1 MKFKT
6 MTLTKEK
13 FEEMENLLHDE
24 DDALAAFFTASKM
37 LRKANRKLWDYIKY
51 NFPEIPEER
60 ASRFNREKKRFE
72 YYVDDIEK

>member
-6 MTLTKEK
+6 LTLTKEQ
-13 FEEMENLLHDE
+13 FEEIKNLLHDE

-37 LRKANRKLWDYIKY
+37 LSKANQKLWIYIKRNY
-51 NFPEIPEER
+51 PEIPEER

-72 YYVDDIEK
+72 YYIDDIEK